1 MLRILAHRG
10 LWTSR
15 PERNSLPACAEAFR
29 QGFDV
34 ELDVRDHNGGLVVCH
49 DVPQSGALP
58 FDAVLQAWAN
68 AGGTRTIAI
77 NVKSDG
83 LQALLGDALQRHR
96 VETYFVFDMSIPDL
110 VGYRRAGLRYFT
122 RQSDLE
128 PVPHCLEQAAGVW
141 FDGFAR
147 DWDDLGTVLACA
159 ARGQDVALVS
169 PELHGREHDDFWSR
183 LRGALGTW
191 PPQVRSRVWL
201 CTDHPH
207 ACRAYFD
214 AADQGN
220 RI

>member
-15 PERNSLPACAEAFR
+15 PERNSLPACAKAFCH
-29 QGFDV
+29 GFDV
-34 ELDVRDHNGGLVVCH
+34 ELDVRDHNGSLVVCH
-49 DVPQSGALP
+49 DLPESGALP
-58 FDAVLQAWAN
+58 FDEVLHAWTN

-77 NVKSDG
+77 NVKADG
-83 LQALLGDALQRHR
+83 LQALLGDTLRRHR
-96 VETYFVFDMSIPDL
+96 VETYFVFDMSVPDL

-128 PVPHCLEQAAGVW
+128 PVPHCLDEAAGVW
-141 FDGFAR
+141 FDGFTR
-147 DWDDLGTVLACA
+147 DWDDLDATLGCA
-159 ARGQDVALVS
+159 TRGLDVARGVPGTPRTRTRRLLVAV
-169 PELHGREHDDFWSR
+169 RT
-183 LRGALGTW
+183 ALGTW
-191 PPQVRSRVWL
+191 PPQARSRVWL

-220 RI
+220 RL